1 MLAKTH
7 SISLLGLS
15 GRAIEIEADISSNL
29 PAFVLVGLPDASVN
43 EAASRVRAAATNS
56 KLPLPGRRIT
66 VNLSPASVPKH
77 GSSYDLAIAVA
88 VLAASGYFPASL
100 IESSVFIGELAL
112 DGRIKP
118 VLGVLAAVVAA
129 RRLGFTKIIVPRAN
143 LLEASVVKGIQVAA
157 YDHLTQLAADFG
169 VNVPVVTPAKD
180 NAAEVIST
188 AEAPC
193 FSEVLGQD
201 EAIQALTLSAI
212 GGHHALL
219 VGQPGAGK
227 TMLASRL
234 PGILPELSEEAAIEV
249 GAIHSLARQGKF
261 ALNQVPPF
269 QAPHHTASMVSM
281 VGGGSGHLKPGLV
294 SLAHRGVLFL
304 DEAPEFQSAVLEA
317 LRQPLESGK
326 IVVSRASGH
335 ATFPARFQLVLA
347 MNPCPCGYAIGSG
360 RNCTCSQVSKTRYSS
375 KISGPLSDRIDLRL
389 ELESV
394 GLAAL
399 NQATDEKPRSSEA
412 IRSSVTKARQASANR
427 LAKTPWQLNSEV
439 AGSYLRRELRLG
451 KATTKQLDT
460 ALDRRLI
467 SMRGYDRSLRLAWS
481 IADFQG
487 RTVPSAEDLA
497 MATFLRGTEL

>member
-43 EAASRVRAAATNS
+43 EASSRVRAATTNS

-88 VLAASGYFPASL
+88 VLVASGHFPAKPV
-100 IESSVFIGELAL
+100 ESSVYIGELAL

-129 RRLGFTKIIVPRAN
+129 RRLGFPKIVVPRAN
-143 LLEASVVKGIQVAA
+143 LAEASIVKGIEVTG
-157 YDHLTQLAADFG
+157 YDHLTQLAADLG
-169 VNVPVVTPAKD
+169 SKVPVVYPSEEKATQDGGPK
-180 NAAEVIST
+180 ST
-188 AEAPC
+188 PC
-193 FSEVLGQD
+193 FSDVIGQE
-201 EAIQALTLSAI
+201 EAIRALTLSAI

-219 VGQPGAGK
+219 VGPPGAGK

-234 PGILPELSEEAAIEV
+234 PGILPELSEESAIEV
-249 GAIHSLARQGKF
+249 GAIHSLARHGQF
-261 ALNQVPPF
+261 TLDRVPPY

-281 VGGGSGHLKPGLV
+281 VGGGSGQLKPGLI
-294 SLAHRGVLFL
+294 SLAHSGVLFL
-304 DEAPEFQSAVLEA
+304 DEAPEFQASVLEA
-317 LRQPLESGK
+317 LRQPLESGQ

-335 ATFPARFQLVLA
+335 ATFPAKFQLILA

-360 RNCTCSQVSKTRYSS
+360 RNCSCSPVSRTRYSS
-375 KISGPLSDRIDLRL
+375 KISGPLSDRLDLRL

-394 GLAAL
+394 GVAAITEGRESKQTASEYL
-399 NQATDEKPRSSEA
+399 RSL
-412 IRSSVTKARQASANR
+412 VTKARKASAER
-427 LAKTPWQLNSEV
+427 LTNTPWTLNSEV
-439 AGSYLRRELRLG
+439 AGSYLRRELRLPR
-451 KATTKQLDT
+451 ASTKHLDS
-460 ALDRRLI
+460 ALDRQII

-481 IADFQG
+481 IADFYG
-487 RTVPSAEDLA
+487 KGSPTAEDVA
-497 MATFLRGTEL
+497 WAAYLRGTEL